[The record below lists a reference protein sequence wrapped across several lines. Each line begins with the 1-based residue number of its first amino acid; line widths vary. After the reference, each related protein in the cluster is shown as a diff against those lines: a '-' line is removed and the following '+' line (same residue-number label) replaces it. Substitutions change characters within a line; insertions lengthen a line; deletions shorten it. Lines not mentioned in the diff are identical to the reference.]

1 VRSRCS
7 RPCTPCVSAKP
18 ISRASFFES
27 LGLACHVRRAASSP
41 VRATDQTARVW
52 RMPKSS
58 DICGFDQPGKQ
69 FDALSV
75 LRPAAILT
83 GHGARITNALF
94 SPDDRTIIT
103 ASQDGWVRGWVLGA
117 DAETTAIVLPQ
128 PERSSASG
136 RLRLRPQTGENL
148 RLSQR
153 PFSLVRLG

>member
-1 VRSRCS
+1 
-7 RPCTPCVSAKP
+7 VSAQNPLAGLHSSNRSALPATCAAPLQAPFARP
-18 ISRASFFES
+18 IRPR
-27 LGLACHVRRAASSP
+27 GCGACRK
-41 VRATDQTARVW
+41 ART
-52 RMPKSS
+52 
-58 DICGFDQPGKQ
+58 ICGFDQPGKQ
-69 FDALSV
+69 FDSLSV